1 MNILIRERKKKTES
15 YKVGE
20 LEIHQFPPIEKIVI
34 YPTSYS
40 ALSLI
45 KEAEVIRYDQGGMK
59 GFLIKSGER
68 IYWLRMKRIG
78 AALEIIVSKINN
90 SGERKWTDSEI
101 IPIPSEEG
109 KKELWVPIDE
119 HFLFSGTPWLEEL
132 G

>member
-1 MNILIRERKKKTES
+1 MNILIRERKRKRKTES

-34 YPTSYS
+34 YPTSYP

-45 KEAEVIRYDQGGMK
+45 KEAEVIHYNHGSER
-59 GFLIKSGER
+59 GFLIKYRER
-68 IYWLRMKRIG
+68 IYWLRMKRIE

-90 SGERKWTDSEI
+90 SGERKWTDSKI
-101 IPIPSEEG
+101 IPIPSEEE

-119 HFLFSGTPWLEEL
+119 HFLFSGTPWLE
-132 G
+132 